1 MKKETGRMS
10 PPGLERR
17 EKAHALLGD
26 ESEYRRELLMAM
38 MAKFTHQLGKK
49 FLVRTFIHGLA
60 VE

>member
-49 FLVRTFIHGLA
+49 FPR
-60 VE
+60 